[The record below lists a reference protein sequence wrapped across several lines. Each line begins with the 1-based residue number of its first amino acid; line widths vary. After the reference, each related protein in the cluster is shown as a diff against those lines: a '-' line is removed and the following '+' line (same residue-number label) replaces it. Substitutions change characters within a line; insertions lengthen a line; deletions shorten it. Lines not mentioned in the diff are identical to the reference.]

1 MSIMTDTLQQVKASF
16 IEYILFQYR
25 FKSRISV
32 WVLNLIKSLPEL
44 LQHIHFV
51 DAYIS
56 NHNTLEIATDN
67 TSQPAIKFT
76 MQNQVMINNDKIF
89 DYIAD
94 QKISFDIKLYLNQEE
109 VRDTKL
115 DELLLTQLLNSPYY
129 AIYIQDIYRIPLSKQ
144 SESSIIKH
152 LQDNIDLSLQ
162 LHDKDL
168 FYQLSQ
174 ILNTF
179 KLRNLNILPKD

>member
-1 MSIMTDTLQQVKASF
+1 M
-16 IEYILFQYR
+16 
-25 FKSRISV
+25 
-32 WVLNLIKSLPEL
+32 
-44 LQHIHFV
+44 
-51 DAYIS
+51 
-56 NHNTLEIATDN
+56 
-67 TSQPAIKFT
+67 
-76 MQNQVMINNDKIF
+76 
-89 DYIAD
+89 
-94 QKISFDIKLYLNQEE
+94 
-109 VRDTKL
+109 RDTKL

>member
-1 MSIMTDTLQQVKASF
+1 
-16 IEYILFQYR
+16 
-25 FKSRISV
+25 
-32 WVLNLIKSLPEL
+32 
-44 LQHIHFV
+44 FV

-144 SESSIIKH
+144 NETSIIKH
-152 LQDNIDLSLQ
+152 LQDNIEFSLQ
-162 LHDKDL
+162 LNDKYL
-168 FYQLSQ
+168 IYQLYT
-174 ILNTF
+174 ILYF
-179 KLRNLNILPKD
+179 IKLKN